1 MFLSYWC
8 QDSFSGKFEAKY
20 GIKMTMKTKHC
31 SYRDRFFK
39 EPTVSWAALKEER
52 LPGRRRGIVPL
63 YSAHGR
69 PHQEYSIQAQG
80 FQHKNGV
87 ELLEWVQK
95 RTTKMIK
102 GLEHLCYEEKLRE
115 LDLFSLEKA
124 LGETSFWPSST

>member
-69 PHQEYSIQAQG
+69 PHQEYSIQAWGPQLR
-80 FQHKNGV
+80 KDS
-87 ELLEWVQK
+87 ELLEQIH
-95 RTTKMIK
+95 RRATKTVG
-102 GLEHLCYEEKLRE
+102 GLKHLPMKT
-115 LDLFSLEKA
+115 
-124 LGETSFWPSST
+124 G